1 MNKFYIKKDAFAKN
15 VALFMLITFIIFS
28 VIKKDITTISITI
41 CFFIIYVLT
50 CAQRELLIEFDDNHI
65 KIQKYSSKLLPNE
78 EIIIPIENIERIKQF
93 STKFN
98 AFHMIKLKSGKTIN
112 LPWQRNSDFDR
123 FIIELDNILSEKY
136 LEYKKNK
143 EEKNKSENIYR
154 FLFIVSILLSV
165 PILFSVSLILK
176 QHYTFYIIAAIYA
189 IIIITFG
196 ILMGKK

>member
-136 LEYKKNK
+136 VEYKKNK

-154 FLFIVSILLSV
+154 FLFILSILLSV

-196 ILMGKK
+196 ILMEKK